1 MKRGQLQL
9 KHVAAFRAVI
19 TGGSASEAA
28 RALGLSQP
36 AVSKIIAQAED
47 YAGIQLFDRRLGRL
61 IPTPLAFKLY
71 NETNVLFSTI
81 DHIDQIV
88 SRVINSEVQP
98 IALGSVP
105 LLAVSLLPKVLP
117 DWQRRTGRSI
127 LIHTYDTPNLL
138 NVLSAQRLEIGIAVG
153 GRQSHGLETAALI
166 RSPVYCAVPKD
177 HALAQRPVICA
188 RDLDGVDYVSLSRI
202 ESVQAGIDRMFL
214 VENVRPNEV
223 MQAPLMAAAIRMA
236 EEGVGVTLADVFAMD
251 VAWRNRLVYRRF
263 EPAVFFDYFAVW
275 PKNREAD
282 FDRDELIALLRQ
294 AAQNMLDQAE
304 ILVDTL

>member
-19 TGGSASEAA
+19 TGGSASAAA

-36 AVSKIIAQAED
+36 AVSKIVAQAED
-47 YAGIQLFDRRLGRL
+47 YAGIRLFDRQLGRL
-61 IPTPLAFKLY
+61 IPTPLAYQLY

-105 LLAVSLLPKVLP
+105 LIAVSLLPKVLP

-127 LIHTYDTPNLL
+127 LIYTYDTPNLL
-138 NVLSAQRLEIGIAVG
+138 NVLATRRLEIGVAVG
-153 GRQSHGLETAALI
+153 GQPSHGLETAALI
-166 RSPVYCAVPKD
+166 RSPIYCAVPKD
-177 HALAQRPVICA
+177 HPLAQRPLIRA
-188 RDLDGVDYVSLSRI
+188 SDLDGVDYVSLSRV
-202 ESVQAGIDRMFL
+202 ESAQAGIDRMFL
-214 VENVRPNEV
+214 VENARPNEV

-236 EEGVGVTLADVFAMD
+236 EEGVGVTLTDVFGMD
-251 VAWRNRLVYRRF
+251 VARRDRLVYRRF
-263 EPAVFFDYFAVW
+263 EPAIFFDYFAVW
-275 PKNREAD
+275 PKDREAD

-294 AAQNMLDQAE
+294 AARGMLEDAE
-304 ILVDTL
+304 RLVDAV